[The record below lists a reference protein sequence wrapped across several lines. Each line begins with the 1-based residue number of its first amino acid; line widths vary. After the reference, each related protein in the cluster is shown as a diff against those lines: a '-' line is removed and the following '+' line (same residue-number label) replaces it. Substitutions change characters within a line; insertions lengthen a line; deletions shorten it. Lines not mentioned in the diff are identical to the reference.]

1 VKIQGEGQVLGLPVA
16 DVDGRRLGRIV
27 AVDCAPQDSYM
38 AVWFVLRLRGW
49 RRALRAV
56 PAQRARWY
64 TGGGLEVPVR
74 REVVFASPAL
84 AAAALDTRSR
94 IAVADY
100 YLHALV
106 SA

>member
-1 VKIQGEGQVLGLPVA
+1 VI
-16 DVDGRRLGRIV
+16 
-27 AVDCAPQDSYM
+27 
-38 AVWFVLRLRGW
+38 
-49 RRALRAV
+49 
-56 PAQRARWY
+56 
-64 TGGGLEVPVR
+64 PVR